1 MKNPQLITKENI
13 LKELRKENQSFTVV
27 FISGTNLHPN
37 PKMYKYYWWIYSLES
52 KQENAH
58 EVFYKKEYEL
68 TTKEFE
74 KEFQRL
80 RDSKISFAYVNIKL
94 HRLGS
99 IFDYEKL
106 KTNYPDIKFAPSYE
120 DDNDESSVR
129 GDK

>member
-13 LKELRKENQSFTVV
+13 LKELKKDNQSFTVV

-94 HRLGS
+94 HRLDS

-106 KTNYPDIKFAPSYE
+106 KTNYPDIKFASSYE
-120 DDNDESSVR
+120 DDNDEVSLI
-129 GDK
+129 GHK

>member
-1 MKNPQLITKENI
+1 MKNPQLITKKNI
-13 LKELRKENQSFTVV
+13 LKELKKENQSFTAV
-27 FISGTNLHPN
+27 FISGSNLHPN
-37 PKMYKYYWWIYSLES
+37 QKMYKYYWWIYSLES
-52 KQENAH
+52 KQESAH

-94 HRLGS
+94 HRLDS

-106 KTNYPDIKFAPSYE
+106 KINYPDIKFALSYE
-120 DDNDESSVR
+120 NDNDESSVT
-129 GDK
+129 GHK